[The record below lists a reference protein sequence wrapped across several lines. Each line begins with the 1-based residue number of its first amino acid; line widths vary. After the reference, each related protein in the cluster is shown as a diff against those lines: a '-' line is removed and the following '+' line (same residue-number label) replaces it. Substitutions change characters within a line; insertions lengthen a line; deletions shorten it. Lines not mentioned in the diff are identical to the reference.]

1 MLYQALF
8 SFQDARQRVTQ
19 WGGLQHENI
28 LVFQRG
34 ATEDLGMWFVESP
47 QGLHGGVTYNTDIL
61 LDATVQ
67 QLRKAFLAMLD
78 AVVATPTI
86 SIATL
91 SASLQREMRRPLAN
105 VVATPPEPKVL
116 PVKQSAESVPATPNE
131 KLLAGIWC
139 SELKLPQVGTQDN
152 FFDLGGHSLLAMQVM
167 NVMEDKTGKRVNP
180 RRFIFETLGQIA
192 QAYDET
198 KPEAVAKT
206 GRMRRLLSR
215 LVGAKD
221 D

>member
-8 SFQDARQRVTQ
+8 SFQDARQRITQ

-34 ATEDLGMWFVESP
+34 ATEDLGMWFVESS

-61 LDATVQ
+61 LNATVQ

-78 AVVATPTI
+78 SVVATPAITI
-86 SIATL
+86 AEL
-91 SASLQREMRRPLAN
+91 SASLQREMRRPSAD
-105 VVATPPEPKVL
+105 VAAAPQEPRAI
-116 PVKQSAESVPATPNE
+116 PAGQSAESVPGTPSE
-131 KLLAGIWC
+131 ILLAEIWC

-167 NVMEDKTGKRVNP
+167 NLMEDRTGKRVNP
-180 RRFIFETLGQIA
+180 RRFIFETLCQIA
-192 QAYDET
+192 KAYDET
-198 KPEAVAKT
+198 KPEFVAKT

-215 LVGAKD
+215 LVGAKND
-221 D
+221 